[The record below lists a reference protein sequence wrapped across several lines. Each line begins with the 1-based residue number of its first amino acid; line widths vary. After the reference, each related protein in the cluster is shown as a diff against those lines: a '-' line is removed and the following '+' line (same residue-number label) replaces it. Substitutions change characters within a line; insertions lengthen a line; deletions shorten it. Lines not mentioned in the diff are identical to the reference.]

1 MEDVVC
7 TPYLNDPTVVCD
19 VKCNIRRSLRTLS
32 PRHLQISVVDD
43 FEVLLTYICDPAN
56 IDCNDLDLVQK
67 RVDEIY
73 TEATQTLQDAIDAA
87 ILDGG
92 KILTWF

>member
-1 MEDVVC
+1 MVC
-7 TPYLNDPTVVCD
+7 APYLNDPTVATCEVD
-19 VKCNIRRSLRTLS
+19 CNNRRSLHSVSVRQ
-32 PRHLQISVVDD
+32 LQTSVVDD
-43 FEVLLTYICDPAN
+43 FEVLLTYICDPSN

-67 RVDEIY
+67 KVDEIY

-87 ILDGG
+87 ILGGG